1 MKKVFLDT
9 LALILGSF
17 LFGVGVRC
25 FLLPYAIVPGG
36 STGVAVTLNALFSF
50 PAGAVSAAVN
60 LPLLLFAYL
69 LDGRGGF
76 VRALLGITVSS
87 LTVDALHFLPPV
99 DAPVFLAAV
108 GGSAVSA
115 VGLAVALLRGFT
127 SGGSDLA
134 AHLIRLRYTGV
145 SMGRLI
151 FLIDAAIILL
161 SALLLRNLGGV
172 FYSVV
177 SAVTFSVVLDLALAA
192 FRRTFSRFTG
202 QAT

>member
-1 MKKVFLDT
+1 MKKAVLDFC
-9 LALILGSF
+9 ALITGCF

-36 STGVAVTLNALFSF
+36 TTGVAVTLNALFSL

-60 LPLLLFAYL
+60 IPLLAVAYL
-69 LDGRGGF
+69 FDGRGGF
-76 VRALLGITVSS
+76 LRALLGIAVSS

-99 DAPVFLAAV
+99 DAPVFYAAV

-115 VGLAVALLRGFT
+115 IGLAIALLRGFT

-134 AHLIRLRYTGV
+134 AHLIHLRYTAL

-151 FLIDAAIILL
+151 FLIDASIILL
-161 SALLLRNLGGV
+161 SALLLGNLGGV

-177 SAVTFSVVLDLALAA
+177 SAITFAVVLDLALVT
-192 FRRTFSRFTG
+192 FQRTFSRFKG
-202 QAT
+202 